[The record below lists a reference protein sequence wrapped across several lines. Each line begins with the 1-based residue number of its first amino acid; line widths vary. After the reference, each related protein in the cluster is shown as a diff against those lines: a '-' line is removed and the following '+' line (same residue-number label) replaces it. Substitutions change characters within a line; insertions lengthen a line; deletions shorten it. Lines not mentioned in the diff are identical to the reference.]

1 MDLGV
6 QEGLLRAIYAAHN
19 GVYRMSADMEDLVET
34 SNNIARVIVK
44 DGEISIQNLT
54 RSSVESSKMD
64 LANGLRSA
72 YELFGCEV
80 DFAYNFRGTQVY
92 VEAKGGLQGEGKR
105 PGAKRTDNVKKAIA
119 NAALIKSRYP
129 ETRYIVYFS
138 DLPKYGSS
146 SHKMLKTAVRA
157 GFIDSVRYLINIR

>member
-1 MDLGV
+1 MTITNFQAESKHSGDLFESQVLEDLGRFGQQDIKKNV
-6 QEGLLRAIYAAHN
+6 
-19 GVYRMSADMEDLVET
+19 V
-34 SNNIARVIVK
+34 VK
-44 DGEISIQNLT
+44 D
-54 RSSVESSKMD
+54 V
-64 LANGLRSA
+64 
-72 YELFGCEV
+72 GCEV
-80 DFAYNFRGTQVY
+80 DFAYDFRGTQVY

-129 ETRYIVYFS
+129 ETQYIVYFS

-157 GFIDSVRYLINIR
+157 GFIDSVRYLIDVR

>member
-1 MDLGV
+1 MTITNFQAESKHSGDLFESQVLEDLGRFG
-6 QEGLLRAIYAAHN
+6 QEDIQKN
-19 GVYRMSADMEDLVET
+19 VT
-34 SNNIARVIVK
+34 VK
-44 DGEISIQNLT
+44 D
-54 RSSVESSKMD
+54 V
-64 LANGLRSA
+64 
-72 YELFGCEV
+72 GCEV

-129 ETRYIVYFS
+129 ETQYIVYFS

-146 SHKMLKTAVRA
+146 SHKMLKAAVRA
-157 GFIDSVRYLINIR
+157 GFIDSVRYLIDIQQN

>member
-1 MDLGV
+1 MTITNFQAESKHSGDLFESQVLEDLGRFGQQDIRKNV
-6 QEGLLRAIYAAHN
+6 
-19 GVYRMSADMEDLVET
+19 V
-34 SNNIARVIVK
+34 VK
-44 DGEISIQNLT
+44 D
-54 RSSVESSKMD
+54 V
-64 LANGLRSA
+64 
-72 YELFGCEV
+72 GCEV
-80 DFAYNFRGTQVY
+80 DFAYDFRGTQVY

-129 ETRYIVYFS
+129 ETQYIVYFS

-157 GFIDSVRYLINIR
+157 GFIDSVRYLIDIGL

>member
-1 MDLGV
+1 MTITNFQAESKYSGDLFESQVLEDLGRFG
-6 QEGLLRAIYAAHN
+6 QQ
-19 GVYRMSADMEDLVET
+19 
-34 SNNIARVIVK
+34 NIEKNVVVK
-44 DGEISIQNLT
+44 D
-54 RSSVESSKMD
+54 V
-64 LANGLRSA
+64 
-72 YELFGCEV
+72 GCEV
-80 DFAYNFRGTQVY
+80 DFAYDFRGTQVY

-129 ETRYIVYFS
+129 ETQYIVYFS

-157 GFIDSVRYLINIR
+157 GFIDSVRYLINMNTK

>member
-1 MDLGV
+1 MTITNFQAESKHSGDLFESQVLEDLGRFG
-6 QEGLLRAIYAAHN
+6 QEDIQKN
-19 GVYRMSADMEDLVET
+19 VT
-34 SNNIARVIVK
+34 VK
-44 DGEISIQNLT
+44 D
-54 RSSVESSKMD
+54 V
-64 LANGLRSA
+64 
-72 YELFGCEV
+72 GCEV
-80 DFAYNFRGTQVY
+80 DFAYDFRGTQVY

-129 ETRYIVYFS
+129 ETQYIVYFS

-157 GFIDSVRYLINIR
+157 GFIDSVRYIITVKRF

>member
-1 MDLGV
+1 MTITNFQAESKHSGDLFESQVLEDLGRFG
-6 QEGLLRAIYAAHN
+6 QEDIQKN
-19 GVYRMSADMEDLVET
+19 VT
-34 SNNIARVIVK
+34 VK
-44 DGEISIQNLT
+44 D
-54 RSSVESSKMD
+54 V
-64 LANGLRSA
+64 
-72 YELFGCEV
+72 GCEV
-80 DFAYNFRGTQVY
+80 DFAYDFRGIQVY

-129 ETRYIVYFS
+129 ETQYIVYFS

>member
-1 MDLGV
+1 MTITNFQAESKYSGDLFESQVLEDLGRFG
-6 QEGLLRAIYAAHN
+6 QQ
-19 GVYRMSADMEDLVET
+19 
-34 SNNIARVIVK
+34 NIEKNVFVK
-44 DGEISIQNLT
+44 D
-54 RSSVESSKMD
+54 V
-64 LANGLRSA
+64 
-72 YELFGCEV
+72 GCEV
-80 DFAYNFRGTQVY
+80 DFAYDFRGIQVY

-129 ETRYIVYFS
+129 ETKYIVYFS

-157 GFIDSVRYLINIR
+157 GFIDSVRYLINIQQN

>member
-1 MDLGV
+1 MTITNFQAESKHSGDLFESQVLEDLGRFG
-6 QEGLLRAIYAAHN
+6 QEDIQKN
-19 GVYRMSADMEDLVET
+19 VT
-34 SNNIARVIVK
+34 VK
-44 DGEISIQNLT
+44 D
-54 RSSVESSKMD
+54 V
-64 LANGLRSA
+64 
-72 YELFGCEV
+72 GCEV
-80 DFAYNFRGTQVY
+80 DFAYDFRGTQVY

-129 ETRYIVYFS
+129 ETQYIVYFS
-138 DLPKYGSS
+138 DLTKYGSS

>member
-1 MDLGV
+1 MTITNFQAESKYSGDLFESQVLEDLGRFG
-6 QEGLLRAIYAAHN
+6 QEDIQKN
-19 GVYRMSADMEDLVET
+19 VT
-34 SNNIARVIVK
+34 VK
-44 DGEISIQNLT
+44 D
-54 RSSVESSKMD
+54 V
-64 LANGLRSA
+64 
-72 YELFGCEV
+72 GCEV
-80 DFAYNFRGTQVY
+80 DFAYDFRGTQVY

-129 ETRYIVYFS
+129 ETQYIVYFS

-157 GFIDSVRYLINIR
+157 GFIDSVRYIITVKRF

>member
-1 MDLGV
+1 MTITNFQAESKHSGDLFESQVLEDLGRFGQQHIRKNV
-6 QEGLLRAIYAAHN
+6 
-19 GVYRMSADMEDLVET
+19 V
-34 SNNIARVIVK
+34 VK
-44 DGEISIQNLT
+44 D
-54 RSSVESSKMD
+54 V
-64 LANGLRSA
+64 
-72 YELFGCEV
+72 GCEV
-80 DFAYNFRGTQVY
+80 DFAYDFRGTQVY

-129 ETRYIVYFS
+129 ETQYIVYFS

-157 GFIDSVRYLINIR
+157 GFIDSVRYLIDIVR